1 MGIISNHTSLILNI
15 HLYKKNPL
23 YFYPKQGNLQNV
35 KRFEHKLQK
44 IYFFMP
50 LKSIADISK

>member
-44 IYFFMP
+44 IYFFYA
-50 LKSIADISK
+50 S